1 VSEALPSDVA
11 ERVHH
16 GIATALRT
24 GHAEIEYRLVHDGA
38 ERVFDVVFAA
48 HATKDVTAFIS
59 DATGRA
65 AAEQRLL
72 DSEQRFRSVVEL
84 ANEGVWMIDAEGLTT
99 FATPSMAAILGC
111 APEDMLGRPPRE
123 FMDEAS
129 RLAFAERQARRQ
141 RGETE
146 ASAFTLRSVD
156 GRDVPTTLAA
166 RPISDQDG
174 RYIGSVALVNDE
186 TQRLKA
192 ERELD
197 ESRRRL
203 GAIVEA
209 HDDVFYVG
217 EILPDGSY
225 FEHYCGPGSE
235 RLLGGELPPED
246 DNMAETWDRAV
257 HVQDRQAYA
266 DMNQQLA
273 NGEAV
278 DFEYRLVGR
287 DGRIRWVHDCA
298 RPRTSED
305 GRLVFDGV
313 VSDITERRERADALQ
328 AALASVQSAHEE
340 LSAAHAAS
348 EHLARTDSLTEL
360 FNRRHFRHALEAEL
374 ARHDR
379 GGEAPGII
387 LIDIDHFKRINDSHG
402 HECGDRVLSEIAARL
417 ASAIRPYD
425 VLARW
430 GGEEFILLTPDT
442 ADADDL
448 KQMGEKLIA
457 AIRST
462 PISTPAASLEITASA
477 GAARREHSHTTA
489 DALIDSADRALYAA
503 KHRGRDR
510 VVLEHDI
517 QPEEIARIEPEV
529 IRLAE
534 GLALAAS
541 IREGR
546 HRCIASGSPTSPP

>member
-1 VSEALPSDVA
+1 MKHRVLLSPSA
-11 ERVHH
+11 K
-16 GIATALRT
+16 GGGNA
-24 GHAEIEYRLVHDGA
+24 
-38 ERVFDVVFAA
+38 
-48 HATKDVTAFIS
+48 
-59 DATGRA
+59 
-65 AAEQRLL
+65 
-72 DSEQRFRSVVEL
+72 
-84 ANEGVWMIDAEGLTT
+84 
-99 FATPSMAAILGC
+99 
-111 APEDMLGRPPRE
+111 GRPKPARSRCA
-123 FMDEAS
+123 AS
-129 RLAFAERQARRQ
+129 TAATSR
-141 RGETE
+141 
-146 ASAFTLRSVD
+146 
-156 GRDVPTTLAA
+156 TTLAA
-166 RPISDQDG
+166 RPISDHDG

-217 EILPDGSY
+217 EILPNGSY

-257 HVQDRQAYA
+257 HVQDRQTYA

-278 DFEYRLVGR
+278 DVEYRLVGR
-287 DGRIRWVHDCA
+287 DGRIRWVRDCA

-313 VSDITERRERADALQ
+313 VSDITGRRERADALQ

-430 GGEEFILLTPDT
+430 GGEEFVLLTPDT

-462 PISTPAASLEITASA
+462 PIRHPRRLTRDHRQRRRRTQRTQSYHRRCAHRQRRSRPLRRQTPRPRSRGA
-477 GAARREHSHTTA
+477 GRRDPT
-489 DALIDSADRALYAA
+489 
-503 KHRGRDR
+503 GRDR
-510 VVLEHDI
+510 AHR
-517 QPEEIARIEPEV
+517 AR
-529 IRLAE
+529 
-534 GLALAAS
+534 G
-541 IREGR
+541 
-546 HRCIASGSPTSPP
+546 HPPR